1 MTNVPEPPPGA
12 ASVAEVGSD
21 VATVEVV
28 DRQRK
33 RKMDVRR
40 WQVFAVEALREIRA
54 AEASGSRPGS
64 SAAAS
69 PDDEPAN
76 TTATIAF
83 VGERVIRRLNNDF
96 RGKNAVTDVLSFPN
110 EHDADGLVP
119 SAADYLGD
127 VVICVAQAERQAA
140 ENDLSFDEETAQLIL
155 HGLIHLFG
163 YDHATDSGEMNRF
176 ELSLRARL
184 GVG

>member
-1 MTNVPEPPPGA
+1 MTDDPEP
-12 ASVAEVGSD
+12 ASVAAFVVGVAGD
-21 VATVEVV
+21 VAAIEVV
-28 DRQRK
+28 DRQRR

-64 SAAAS
+64 SAVTS
-69 PDDEPAN
+69 DDEN
-76 TTATIAF
+76 TASTKATIAF
-83 VGERVIRRLNNDF
+83 VGEQVIRRLNRDF
-96 RGKNAVTDVLSFPN
+96 RGKDVVTDVLSFPN
-110 EHDADGLVP
+110 EHDADELVP

-140 ENDLSFDEETAQLIL
+140 ENDLSFDEEIAQLIL
-155 HGLIHLFG
+155 HGLIHLCG

-176 ELSLRARL
+176 ELRLRRRL